1 MGETVTLT
9 ADAASGYYFKGWE
22 AVAGGVIMNG
32 GRFIMPGE
40 NVVVKAVFE
49 KDAGNGRFF
58 PASEDLLPTT
68 PMAPAVPEARTPGQY
83 RQGPGSGIRLAG
95 GTGKPTAPIRCPAG
109 RGWLTRIRQNGIVL
123 TREAICR
130 PAGLPTQ
137 PDGPITSMR
146 FLMED
151 RAICTPAGT
160 RSAAYGTISGRSR
173 TALKGSFI
181 KTAAPRTATGSMKTV
196 CGSRKAAEHL
206 QHGPSYLQTLGLPRM
221 EDGAGA
227 HQALVE
233 NPGAFWPPSV

>member
-1 MGETVTLT
+1 
-9 ADAASGYYFKGWE
+9 
-22 AVAGGVIMNG
+22 MNG

-58 PASEDLLPTT
+58 RRRKIFFRRLRWLRRFRKPGHLVSTGRDL
-68 PMAPAVPEARTPGQY
+68 
-83 RQGPGSGIRLAG
+83 GPGSDWLVVLESQR
-95 GTGKPTAPIRCPAG
+95 APIRCPAG

-181 KTAAPRTATGSMKTV
+181 KTAAPRTATGSMKTA